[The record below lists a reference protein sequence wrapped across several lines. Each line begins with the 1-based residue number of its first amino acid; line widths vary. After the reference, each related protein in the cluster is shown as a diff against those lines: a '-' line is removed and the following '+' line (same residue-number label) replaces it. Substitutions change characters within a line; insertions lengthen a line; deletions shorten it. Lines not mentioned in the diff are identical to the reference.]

1 MVGKIPDARN
11 AVFRIWRDYDSVLIP
26 DVSYY
31 LKLNHSR
38 LITSKFIWRA
48 ELPDQLTA
56 SKFGIRSI

>member
-1 MVGKIPDARN
+1 MIGKIPDARN
-11 AVFRIWRDYDSVLIP
+11 AVFRIWRNYDGVLIP

-38 LITSKFIWRA
+38 LVTSKFIWRA

-56 SKFGIRSI
+56 S